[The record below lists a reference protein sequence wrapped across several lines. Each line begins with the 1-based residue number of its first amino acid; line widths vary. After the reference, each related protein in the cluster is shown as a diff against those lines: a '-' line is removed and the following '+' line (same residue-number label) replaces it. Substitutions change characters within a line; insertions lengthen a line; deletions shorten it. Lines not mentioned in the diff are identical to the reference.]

1 MLHGSSDLYGASRIF
16 LISARSLKEEG
27 HKVFVALSGEGP
39 LSDALMGCDIP
50 VKIIRLGV
58 IRRKYFSPVGVINRF
73 RTIRNAVKR
82 LDEWIDREQM
92 DTIYSNTAAIWTG
105 AWLAKK
111 NKLSHIW
118 HLHEII
124 SSPVWFAKFMGKLV
138 NRYADKVIVVSQAVY
153 DNWSPQVANSKL
165 IRIYNGID
173 YENYTATPPS
183 LREELKIPANTCVIG
198 MIGRVNPWKGQTYFL
213 EIANYLNKNFLD
225 LLFIL
230 AGDAFPGEEYL
241 YEVIRGKIKS
251 YQLEEKVVNLGFRED
266 VPRLLST
273 IDIFVLPS
281 ILPDPFP
288 TVILEAMAGG
298 KAVVATQHG
307 GAVEMLD
314 KGNAGILI
322 PWDDPETAASQVSK
336 LIEDHSRRKELGVK
350 AKNRVLNHFSLTSFK
365 KNLNRVL
372 EEGPYH

>member
-16 LISARSLKEEG
+16 LISARSLMEEG
-27 HKVFVALSGEGP
+27 HKVYVALSEEGA
-39 LSDALMGCDIP
+39 LSEALKAYGIP

-58 IRRKYFSPVGVINRF
+58 VRRKYFSPSGVVNRL
-73 RTIRNAVKR
+73 RVMSTAVKV
-82 LDEWIDREQM
+82 LGGWIASEQIE
-92 DTIYSNTAAIWTG
+92 TIYSNTAAIWTG
-105 AWLAKK
+105 AWLAKRK
-111 NKLSHIW
+111 RLRHIW

-124 SSPVWFAKFMGKLV
+124 SSPAWFAKFMGNLV
-138 NRYADKVIVVSQAVY
+138 NRYSDKVIVVSQAVY
-153 DNWSPQVANSKL
+153 ENWSPHIANSKL

-173 YENYTATPPS
+173 YDNYTAPVPS
-183 LREELKIPANTCVIG
+183 LREELNIPANICVIG

-241 YEVIRGKIKS
+241 YEVVRGKIKS
-251 YQLEEKVVNLGFRED
+251 YRLEDKVINLGFRED

-273 IDIFVLPS
+273 MDIFVLPS

-298 KAVVATQHG
+298 KAVVATKHG

-314 KGNAGILI
+314 DGNAGVLI
-322 PWDDPETAASQVSK
+322 PWDDPKAAAWQIGN
-336 LIEDHSRRKELGVK
+336 LIKDRSRRIELGIK

-365 KNLNRVL
+365 RNLNRVL